1 MAGRF
6 QRKVAAIL
14 PVRVG
19 GGAVAFATP
28 AYRRGDGMRQWLANV
43 VEFWG
48 FLVRRFLDDKGL
60 DSAASLTYTTLFAV
74 VPTMTV
80 TFSIISMVPAF
91 HELGGELQNFIFRNF
106 VPSTGATLLSYL
118 TAFSEQARQLTW
130 VGVIFLVVTAL
141 MMMLTIEK
149 AFNTIWRVRQ
159 PRRGVSSFLIYW
171 AILSLG
177 PLLLGAGF
185 AISTYV
191 ASLAMLAGPD
201 ALFDVA
207 WLIRSAPLLLEV
219 AAFTLLYAVVPNT
232 RVPLRH
238 ALAGG
243 LFSAL
248 LVEAA
253 KKLFSLYV
261 GAFPTYQLIYGAF
274 ATVPLFLLWI
284 YVCWLIVLLGAE
296 LACNL
301 SSPRA
306 WRARP
311 LPRLLAALGVLR
323 ILQDRQRKGA
333 TLRYR
338 QLRRE
343 GWPLPEEEWHEILA
357 FLQRERLVCPTTG
370 NAWVLC
376 RDLNSYPL
384 ERLLARSPWSLPPL
398 QTLPETLPEPWYP
411 DLRAGLLELEQ
422 AREAIFHGNLGDWL
436 SAGHEETR

>member
-1 MAGRF
+1 
-6 QRKVAAIL
+6 
-14 PVRVG
+14 
-19 GGAVAFATP
+19 
-28 AYRRGDGMRQWLANV
+28 MRQWLANV
-43 VEFWG
+43 AEFWN
-48 FLVRRFLDDKGL
+48 FLIRRFLDDNGL

-80 TFSIISMVPAF
+80 TFSVISMVPAF
-91 HELGGELQNFIFRNF
+91 HDLGGELQSFIFRNF

-118 TAFSEQARQLTW
+118 QGFSEQARQLTW

-141 MMMLTIEK
+141 LMMLTIEK

-191 ASLAMLAGPD
+191 ASFALLAGPD
-201 ALFDVA
+201 ALFDVT
-207 WLIRSAPLLLEV
+207 WLIRIAPLLLEI

-232 RVPLRH
+232 RVPVRH
-238 ALAGG
+238 ALVGG

-261 GAFPTYQLIYGAF
+261 SAFPAYQLIYGAF

-301 SSPRA
+301 SSTRA

-311 LPRLLAALGVLR
+311 LPRLLAMLGVLR
-323 ILQDRQRKGA
+323 LLQDRQRKGT

-343 GWPLPEEEWHEILA
+343 GWPLPEEEWYEILA
-357 FLQRERLVCPTTG
+357 FLRREHLVCPTTG

-376 RDLNSYPL
+376 RDLQVYPL
-384 ERLLARSPWSLPPL
+384 EQLLARSPWSLPPL
-398 QTLPETLPEPWYP
+398 HSLPQELPEPWYP
-411 DLRAGLLELEQ
+411 ALRTGLAELEQ

-436 SAGHEETR
+436 RAEREETR

>member
-6 QRKVAAIL
+6 RGRVAGIL

-43 VEFWG
+43 VAFWG

-159 PRRGVSSFLIYW
+159 PRRG
-171 AILSLG
+171 
-177 PLLLGAGF
+177 F

-191 ASLAMLAGPD
+191 AALAMLAGPD

-311 LPRLLAALGVLR
+311 
-323 ILQDRQRKGA
+323 
-333 TLRYR
+333 
-338 QLRRE
+338 
-343 GWPLPEEEWHEILA
+343 
-357 FLQRERLVCPTTG
+357 
-370 NAWVLC
+370 
-376 RDLNSYPL
+376 
-384 ERLLARSPWSLPPL
+384 
-398 QTLPETLPEPWYP
+398 
-411 DLRAGLLELEQ
+411 
-422 AREAIFHGNLGDWL
+422 
-436 SAGHEETR
+436 